1 MVVKANLSNCELNII
16 VNVTE
21 IMKQIFYTCS
31 CTTVLIKIYLPTIKW
46 SLKNN
51 KKWFQWEKDNN
62 KGIVLQK

>member
-31 CTTVLIKIYLPTIKW
+31 CTTVLIKIYLPTINW
-46 SLKNN
+46 SLKNH
-51 KKWFQWEKDNN
+51 KRM
-62 KGIVLQK
+62 VLLRKRQNQTNCTA